1 MAYMDVVF
9 LKKAVT
15 VLCQS
20 RRTLMNTSVFAFFLD
35 DNSQKEVFVDNQSDL
50 HSAIENLSELIGK
63 NLDPTDIGDF
73 RLVVM
78 EKMRY
83 HKHV

>member
-1 MAYMDVVF
+1 MDVVF

-35 DNSQKEVFVDNQSDL
+35 DNSQKEVFVDNQSDF
-50 HSAIENLSELIGK
+50 HSATGKLSELIGK
-63 NLDPTDIGDF
+63 DLDPTDIGDF